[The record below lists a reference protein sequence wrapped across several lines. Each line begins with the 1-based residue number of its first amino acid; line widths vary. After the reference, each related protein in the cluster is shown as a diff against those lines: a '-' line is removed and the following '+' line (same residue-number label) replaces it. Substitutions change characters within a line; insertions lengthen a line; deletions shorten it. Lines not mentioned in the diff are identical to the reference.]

1 MSTRADIILSPHASL
16 LTSFPPHRMEEH
28 LSHMGIDPSA
38 AVARVRERS
47 VSRQGRKRGR
57 SEGPSMDEDGMQID
71 GSQGPAHKKMR
82 DRSRSR
88 SAVIAVPGDGFK
100 DSAQKIKI
108 QKIKRK
114 GEMAR
119 NRMAKQG
126 EADRVI
132 PTKMPKHLFSG
143 KRGIGKTD
151 RR

>member
-1 MSTRADIILSPHASL
+1 
-16 LTSFPPHRMEEH
+16 MEEH
-28 LSHMGIDPSA
+28 LSTMGIDPSSA
-38 AVARVRERS
+38 IARVRSRS

-57 SEGPSMDEDGMQID
+57 SEAPAEDGMEID

-100 DSAQKIKI
+100 DSAQKVKI
-108 QKIKRK
+108 QKIRRK
-114 GEMAR
+114 GEKVR
-119 NRMAKQG
+119 NKQAKKG

-132 PTKMPKHLFSG
+132 LNMRPKHLFSG